1 MLSEILSIIVRQYVS
16 LVIRGAIES
25 GHQHSVRWVLRRD
38 QATQVLSP
46 DFRGNMRNV
55 RGLPS
60 DYLGRSRP
68 CQFPITAAQPQNFR
82 DRDLRIGTLGVEG
95 SGYEHSSHRLLHRVR
110 VAVVLPQGSHGRTPS
125 VTELRGPYLVHSR
138 LRCDP
143 IIAVQH

>member
-1 MLSEILSIIVRQYVS
+1 MD
-16 LVIRGAIES
+16 LVILGAMES

-38 QATQVLSP
+38 RVTPVRSQNY
-46 DFRGNMRNV
+46 RGNTRNV
-55 RGLPS
+55 RGLPGN
-60 DYLGRSRP
+60 YLGRSRP

-125 VTELRGPYLVHSR
+125 VTELRGRYLVHLR